1 MHTFSHEINKIFF
14 IFQLNDYVIIRVK
27 KQKEMKLCF
36 SYLPEKSHFGSLL
49 KIYIYQ
55 VTSLEM
61 LSELYKPRS
70 WAEFGG
76 FEKRFCEQ

>member
-36 SYLPEKSHFGSLL
+36 SYLPEKKPFWEPVKNIYLPGHFPGD
-49 KIYIYQ
+49 
-55 VTSLEM
+55 
-61 LSELYKPRS
+61 
-70 WAEFGG
+70 AEWTV
-76 FEKRFCEQ
+76 